1 MLDLS
6 FQNILEIYAWTAAGL
21 IMIFMTAIAKFYQ
34 KKFGIKT
41 FYYFYPLPIV
51 VLFTAAFHL
60 FSYRTSLSE
69 SIELIGSVGS
79 FLVSFFLYRLMVG
92 VK

>member
-1 MLDLS
+1 MLDISLL
-6 FQNILEIYAWTAAGL
+6 NIIEIYAWTAAGL
-21 IMIFMTAIAKFYQ
+21 IMIFVTVIAKFYQ

-41 FYYFYPLPIV
+41 FYYFYLLPVI

-60 FSYRTSLSE
+60 FSYHTNISE

-79 FLVSFFLYRLMVG
+79 FLVTFFLYRLMVG

>member
-1 MLDLS
+1 MLNISL
-6 FQNILEIYAWTAAGL
+6 QNLIEIYAWTVAGL
-21 IMIFMTAIAKFYQ
+21 IMIFITVIAKFYQ

-41 FYYFYPLPIV
+41 FYYFYFFPIL

-60 FSYRTSLSE
+60 FSYDSYLSE
-69 SIELIGSVGS
+69 SIELIGSIGS
-79 FLVSFFLYRLMVG
+79 FLASFFLYRLMVG

>member
-1 MLDLS
+1 MV
-6 FQNILEIYAWTAAGL
+6 EIYAWTAAGL
-21 IMIFMTAIAKFYQ
+21 IMVFVTAIAKFYQ
-34 KKFGIKT
+34 KKFGIRT
-41 FYYFYPLPIV
+41 FYYFYLLPII

-60 FSYRTSLSE
+60 FSYRTSVSE
-69 SIELIGSVGS
+69 MAELTGSVGS